1 MHTHH
6 DAKAMAKILANECA
20 TRGLKLTHSESLEIV
35 ARQFGLKN
43 WNVLAAVLGGGSN
56 GAATGGRNAA
66 DHGLTIP
73 EGWQI
78 GGTAP
83 HLYAMGVPG
92 AGGPVTLIRT
102 VGSPPD
108 QGNIYGTL
116 MQVVSPEA
124 FREKSVRF
132 SADVKTEDV
141 EGSAAVWL
149 RIDDATGRVLAFSD
163 LQRGRFGA
171 LRGTADWT
179 PQSIAL
185 AVPAD
190 AHSIH
195 FGVYLHGF
203 GRAFARNLALA
214 AADAP
219 DLGLNDLPAEP
230 TNLDLK
236 ADKAA

>member
-6 DAKAMAKILANECA
+6 DAKAMAKILTSECA

-35 ARQFGLKN
+35 AKQFGLKN
-43 WNVLAAVLGGGSN
+43 WNVLAAMLDGDSDRL
-56 GAATGGRNAA
+56 ATGGLST
-66 DHGLTIP
+66 DHDLTIP
-73 EGWQI
+73 EGWQT

-83 HLYAMGVPG
+83 HLYAMGVPK

-116 MQVVSPEA
+116 MQVVSPET
-124 FREKSVRF
+124 FRGKSARF
-132 SADVKTEDV
+132 SADVKTESV
-141 EGSAAVWL
+141 VGSAAVWL

-163 LQRGRFGA
+163 LQRSRFGA

-185 AVPAD
+185 AVPED

-203 GRAFARNLALA
+203 GKAFAKNFALA
-214 AADAP
+214 PADAP

-230 TNLDLK
+230 TNLDLQ
-236 ADKAA
+236 ANKAA